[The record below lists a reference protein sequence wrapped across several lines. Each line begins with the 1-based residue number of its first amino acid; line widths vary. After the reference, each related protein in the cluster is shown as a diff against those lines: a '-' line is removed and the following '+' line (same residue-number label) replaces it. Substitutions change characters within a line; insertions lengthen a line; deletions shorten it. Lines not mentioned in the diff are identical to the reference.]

1 MHDQKQRQVGESRI
15 MTVDWRRRGL
25 GGCPRMCTMLLQGDK
40 LDEVDLSH
48 SWQGGDSVGGRILSY
63 YDGIRRGVSC

>member
-1 MHDQKQRQVGESRI
+1 
-15 MTVDWRRRGL
+15 
-25 GGCPRMCTMLLQGDK
+25 MCTMLLQGDK